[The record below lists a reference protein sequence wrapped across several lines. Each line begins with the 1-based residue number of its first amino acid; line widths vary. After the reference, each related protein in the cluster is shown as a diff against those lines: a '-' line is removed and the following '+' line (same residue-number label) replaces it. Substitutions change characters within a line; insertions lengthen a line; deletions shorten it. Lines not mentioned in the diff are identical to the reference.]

1 MSDYISREAALK
13 AAEHAYGEW
22 NLAMAAADGARQIN
36 LVYKRQELLKAVAS
50 VFDIVPAAD
59 VEPVRHGQWVRI
71 DDDWNSLTTFQCTV
85 CGEEFCFEID
95 EDIELLNY
103 NYCPN
108 CGAKMELEDDH
119 ENFSKQA

>member
-1 MSDYISREAALK
+1 MSDYISREAAIVDFERCNHENPVWTPQRVK
-13 AAEHAYGEW
+13 T
-22 NLAMAAADGARQIN
+22 
-36 LVYKRQELLKAVAS
+36 LLMR
-50 VFDIVPAAD
+50 IQTAD
-59 VEPVRHGQWVRI
+59 VEPVRSGEWLRT

-108 CGAKMELEDDH
+108 CGAKMDLE
-119 ENFSKQA
+119 EKNGT

>member
-1 MSDYISREAALK
+1 MADYISREAAIVDFERCNHEK
-13 AAEHAYGEW
+13 PVW
-22 NLAMAAADGARQIN
+22 TPQR
-36 LVYKRQELLKAVAS
+36 VKTLLMR
-50 VFDIVPAAD
+50 IPAAD
-59 VEPVRHGQWVRI
+59 VEPVRRGEWLRT

-108 CGAKMELEDDH
+108 CGAKMNGGVGSEL
-119 ENFSKQA
+119 